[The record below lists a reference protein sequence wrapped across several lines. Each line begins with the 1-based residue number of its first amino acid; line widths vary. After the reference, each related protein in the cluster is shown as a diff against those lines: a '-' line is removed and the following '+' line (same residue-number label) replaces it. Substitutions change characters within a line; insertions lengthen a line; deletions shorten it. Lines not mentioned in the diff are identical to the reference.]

1 MKVPVIICDDNL
13 NMTVKLEKMLLISQE
28 LLNENEYGNQ
38 VILDIFK
45 AKSFEEAYEYVVK
58 NYIIFGLYFLDI
70 ELNDGKSK
78 KTGIDLAEQIKK
90 IDDQAKIIF
99 VTNYQEL
106 AYLTYER
113 RVGAVDYI
121 IKTDNF
127 DMQKRLNET
136 LEKVMTNYTQL
147 RKIED
152 TISYKLGTRIM
163 TIDLDKVLY
172 IETATVPHKLN
183 IVKDNGVSFISGNL
197 KKFEEDNSKL
207 LRISQSCLI
216 NPKKVSQVD
225 ISKNEVIFLNGDIQK
240 YSRRMRNYMKK
251 WQNRM

>member
-1 MKVPVIICDDNL
+1 
-13 NMTVKLEKMLLISQE
+13 
-28 LLNENEYGNQ
+28 
-38 VILDIFK
+38 
-45 AKSFEEAYEYVVK
+45 
-58 NYIIFGLYFLDI
+58 
-70 ELNDGKSK
+70 
-78 KTGIDLAEQIKK
+78 
-90 IDDQAKIIF
+90 
-99 VTNYQEL
+99 
-106 AYLTYER
+106 
-113 RVGAVDYI
+113 
-121 IKTDNF
+121 DNF

-207 LRISQSCLI
+207 CII
-216 NPKKVSQVD
+216 NTKKVSQID
-225 ISKNEVIFLNGDIQK
+225 ISKNEVSFMNGDIQK